1 MSELTDRDRAAF
13 AAVDDALR
21 AYPLAP
27 APPNLLPAV
36 MARVRVQSPVPR
48 FRLAWIDYAV
58 SLFAAIM
65 AGLAILLWQSIPPQ
79 VIVQAQVEL
88 ALLLQLYGTPVWV
101 VTLAAGLMLAGC
113 ALVLMA
119 WLFAQG
125 QGVRRRH
132 ASPTQGRV

>member
-21 AYPLAP
+21 AYPLAS

-65 AGLAILLWQSIPPQ
+65 AGLVILLWQSIPPQ
-79 VIVQAQVEL
+79 VIAQAQVEL
-88 ALLLQLYGTPVWV
+88 ALFLQLYGMPAWV
-101 VTLAAGLMLAGC
+101 GL
-113 ALVLMA
+113 LVA
-119 WLFAQG
+119 
-125 QGVRRRH
+125 
-132 ASPTQGRV
+132 